1 MTARSCWS
9 HRVVEFPGQGDS
21 PVPVTRDTAIGYQE
35 LLASEVAAG
44 MAFVAE
50 RWPGAPRVLVGHSL
64 GGQLSLLYAA
74 SHPGEVA
81 AIALLAAGT
90 IHWRAFDGVAG
101 PGILAVTQVARMIA
115 AVRGLFPGDRL
126 GFGGRQPRRL
136 ISDWGRVGLTGR
148 WEPANASADYHA
160 LLARLS
166 VPILS
171 ATRLPHRQLPRPWW
185 AWCHWPTSATSPSR
199 PPGLVDM
206 PTLRGCAT
214 PTTLWPRWLSGSDSS
229 IRPCA
234 KLCELRDVPW
244 GSESNCT
251 ISTPGPTCCGNP
263 LKLVI
268 GKRRPPPRD
277 QLDEWLSPF
286 PRGV

>member
-1 MTARSCWS
+1 MGDDRNQVRVAMVEADDRAVPLRVAEAHGDADSVAVVLPAMGVPARWYDGLAHALASS
-9 HRVVEFPGQGDS
+9 GRPTVVVEFPGQGDS
-21 PVPVTRDTAIGYQE
+21 PVAVTRDTAIGYQE

-171 ATRLPHRQLPRPWW
+171 VTMVGDSFAPSSASAALVGMVPLADVRHVTVASPRPGRHAHF
-185 AWCHWPTSATSPSR
+185 AW
-199 PPGLVDM
+199 
-206 PTLRGCAT
+206 
-214 PTTLWPRWLSGSDSS
+214 
-229 IRPCA
+229 
-234 KLCELRDVPW
+234 LRDPDDVVAEMAVW
-244 GSESNCT
+244 F
-251 ISTPGPTCCGNP
+251 
-263 LKLVI
+263 
-268 GKRRPPPRD
+268 R
-277 QLDEWLSPF
+277 
-286 PRGV
+286 